1 MEKST
6 SLPPLQEEEDVTETA
21 GGRHACPAEGLPRDS
36 KDNPPDCSD
45 HDIALWFTVVAH
57 ALQAID
63 LGQVMDD
70 AAVVS
75 VHGGEAVAFL
85 IALSLIGR
93 REHRLALSPGNGKC
107 S

>member
-6 SLPPLQEEEDVTETA
+6 PLPLLQEEEEEV
-21 GGRHACPAEGLPRDS
+21 
-36 KDNPPDCSD
+36 NPPDCSD

-93 REHRLALSPGNGKC
+93 RKH
-107 S
+107 

>member
-1 MEKST
+1 MPALLKS
-6 SLPPLQEEEDVTETA
+6 S
-21 GGRHACPAEGLPRDS
+21 PRDS
-36 KDNPPDCSD
+36 EVDPPDCSD
-45 HDIALWFTVVAH
+45 HDIAFWFTVIAH

-85 IALSLIGR
+85 ITLSLIGR
-93 REHRLALSPGNGKC
+93 RKH
-107 S
+107 